1 MVVILIETLHN
12 FCVLYFASIYRIF
25 LVLIFA
31 NGKFL
36 KISTKKKK
44 KKKKNRASESH
55 PEGGRSQDPKLP
67 NI

>member
-1 MVVILIETLHN
+1 MVVILIQTLHN
-12 FCVLYFASIYRIF
+12 FCVLYFVSIYRIF

-36 KISTKKKK
+36 KIS
-44 KKKKNRASESH
+44 KKKNRASESH